1 MTIPSI
7 GDIVSGDPKSLGGEM
22 LFNHS
27 SHEEVD
33 VYIQDIY
40 ANQKEAMKQLKIF
53 NNNWNQWEML

>member
-53 NNNWNQWEML
+53 NNN